1 MNESQTEEIME
12 KCVNTIEELTERVS
26 KLENEMEKFK
36 EILSEKNLKNLETL
50 KINYSSEFN
59 NFTSENKTFKKKEIK
74 DMENEK

>member
-36 EILSEKNLKNLETL
+36 EILSEKNSKNL
-50 KINYSSEFN
+50 
-59 NFTSENKTFKKKEIK
+59 
-74 DMENEK
+74 